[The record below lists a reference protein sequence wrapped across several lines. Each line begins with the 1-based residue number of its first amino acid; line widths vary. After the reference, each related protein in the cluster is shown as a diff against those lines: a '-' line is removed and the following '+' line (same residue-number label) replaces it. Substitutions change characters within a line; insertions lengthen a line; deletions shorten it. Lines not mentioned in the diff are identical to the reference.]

1 MMNKKGIFIS
11 FEGPDGSGKT
21 SVAKYIFKKIND
33 LNLPVVE
40 TREPGGKNN
49 LIAEDI
55 RDILLNH
62 FDYKID
68 YRAEALLF
76 AASRAQHVSD
86 FILPNLNKGNIVLC
100 DRYIHSSLVYQGYVR
115 GLGINEVFEINKF
128 AIQNTMPD
136 IVVLL
141 MVRPEVGINRI
152 FSNPN
157 RDVNRLD
164 KESINSLHQK
174 VYHGYKKLLEND
186 FGKQIIVIDAE
197 LPEDEVKENAWKEV
211 YSFIKNNGYI
221 K

>member
-1 MMNKKGIFIS
+1 MTI
-11 FEGPDGSGKT
+11 
-21 SVAKYIFKKIND
+21 
-33 LNLPVVE
+33 
-40 TREPGGKNN
+40 
-49 LIAEDI
+49 
-55 RDILLNH
+55 
-62 FDYKID
+62 
-68 YRAEALLF
+68 AEALLF

-86 FILPNLNKGNIVLC
+86 FILPNLDKGNIVLC

-141 MVRPEVGINRI
+141 MARPEVGINRI

>member
-1 MMNKKGIFIS
+1 
-11 FEGPDGSGKT
+11 
-21 SVAKYIFKKIND
+21 
-33 LNLPVVE
+33 
-40 TREPGGKNN
+40 
-49 LIAEDI
+49 
-55 RDILLNH
+55 
-62 FDYKID
+62 
-68 YRAEALLF
+68 
-76 AASRAQHVSD
+76 
-86 FILPNLNKGNIVLC
+86 
-100 DRYIHSSLVYQGYVR
+100 
-115 GLGINEVFEINKF
+115 
-128 AIQNTMPD
+128 
-136 IVVLL
+136 